1 MPKSVDGDIRI
12 SVEIDDSGVV
22 KGEKNISK
30 IMSSMSRGM
39 GKLGKEISSVYS
51 QGAAEIE
58 KYTIKL
64 AKAEESVKKQE
75 IAVQKLRDKLDALKN
90 GDVTPQSLKNLDSK
104 IEKAEKEFD
113 ELIAKMDAAKE
124 KVESF
129 DIGAEWNPDL
139 DKAQEEYA
147 QLAEQVAKAGGKL
160 DAMKAKAEA
169 IRLDPQSSAEGKNI
183 SRDLESANATLE
195 RMKTEAGFAA
205 EGLERAK
212 EAAKDANKEIKKT
225 PNSLKK
231 ANSAAKR
238 FKQLI
243 ASAFV
248 FNVFSRGLNE
258 LQESLS
264 GALKTNTQFS
274 NSVAKIKGNLITAFM
289 PIYEAVL
296 PAVNSLA
303 SGLSS
308 VSAQTAAFI
317 ATLSGTTVEKAADAA
332 ENLYEQ
338 AKATDA
344 VTDATKEANKSLAS
358 FDEINKITA
367 DNTNTEIAP
376 DFSGITDVD
385 TSGAVAAANKL
396 SPVLDA
402 FGKFANNLAT
412 AFKDDFAPKL
422 KDFGAALLDFLPD
435 LGELDAEDLAD
446 ILDAVAVGIGGFVG
460 IKITTSVITGISNLG
475 TTLGSFLTTIGA
487 HPVLTIASAIT
498 TLLLALKGY
507 ANYKYQGSELSK
519 IIDFYNNVTESSNEA
534 VASSQAFVDMA
545 HEKIDGLDTKFKS
558 IDTIADKYYTLSQ
571 KATLTESDKLLL
583 EEYYKFL
590 TNNGVELT
598 GKIDEVT
605 KAYQGTR
612 TELQGMI
619 EDLKELY
626 YVEAGKELLQGAIQ
640 DELNLIAKIEDQ
652 KEAVATLKNA
662 YKDAQAV
669 FDSSYNGLHVAPGL
683 EENTGFAKTLENWI
697 TGLDKKIDLTG
708 GFTAEAVGL
717 KEAEEAYNSAM
728 ASLADLEEQL
738 TTIKSEQQ
746 SYQDMVLK
754 YSQEYSESVAEET
767 EKNNELADSIDGT
780 KNSTAELNAELNQTT
795 QGAGALNST
804 LGEVAKKVFD
814 GVKQS
819 VNTLKDEI
827 SRTDTS
833 TTELGTDL
841 DTVDSMVVNPDF
853 TPMKQDLDEVYQK
866 VSALIAKLKET
877 NALKTTTAAITG
889 TVGVLGSILKV
900 PLCAQGAVIP
910 ANKPFLAMLG
920 DQRSGTNVEAP
931 LSTIQE
937 AVAAV
942 MQGQREELVSL
953 LASSI
958 GVQNDILEA
967 ILGIQIGDDVI
978 GKAALRYNNKR
989 KIMYGG

>member
-39 GKLGKEISSVYS
+39 GKLGKEISSAYA

-90 GDVTPQSLKNLDSK
+90 GDVTPQSLKTLDSK

-113 ELIAKMDAAKE
+113 ELIGKMDAAKE
-124 KVESF
+124 KVHSLS
-129 DIGAEWNPDL
+129 IGAKWNPDL
-139 DKAQEEYA
+139 DKAKEEYA

-183 SRDLESANATLE
+183 ALDLESANATLE

-205 EGLERAK
+205 GGLERAK
-212 EAAKDANKEIKKT
+212 EAAKDTNKEIHKT
-225 PNSLKK
+225 PNALKK
-231 ANSAAKR
+231 TNSAAKR
-238 FKQLI
+238 FKRLI

-274 NSVAKIKGNLITAFM
+274 NSVAKIKGNLITAFT

-344 VTDATKEANKSLAS
+344 VTDATKEAEKSLAS
-358 FDEINKITA
+358 FDEINKISDKKTS
-367 DNTNTEIAP
+367 DEISP
-376 DFSGITDVD
+376 DFSGVTDVD

-396 SPVLDA
+396 SPVLEA
-402 FGKFANNLAT
+402 FATFASNLAT
-412 AFKDDFAPKL
+412 AFKDSLAPKL

-435 LGELDAEDLAD
+435 LSELDAEDLAN
-446 ILDAVAVGIGGFVG
+446 ILDAVALGIGGFVG
-460 IKITTSVITGISNLG
+460 IKIASSVITGISNLG

-507 ANYKYQGSELSK
+507 ANYQYQGSELSK
-519 IIDFYNNVTESSNEA
+519 IINFYNSVTESSNEA

-583 EEYYKFL
+583 EEYYNFL
-590 TNNGVELT
+590 TNNGVDLT
-598 GKIDEVT
+598 GKIDNVT

-619 EDLKELY
+619 DDLMKLY

-640 DELNLIAKIEDQ
+640 DELNLIAQIEDQ
-652 KEAVATLKNA
+652 KEAVAALKKA
-662 YKDAQAV
+662 YEDAQFK
-669 FDSSYNGLHVAPGL
+669 FDAKYADFFPQNTVDNIGFIGDLQKLLHDDFESIAKLFGV
-683 EENTGFAKTLENWI
+683 EENSVA
-697 TGLDKKIDLTG
+697 
-708 GFTAEAVGL
+708 L
-717 KEAEEAYNSAM
+717 KEAEKAYNSATE
-728 ASLADLEEQL
+728 SLTDLEEQL
-738 TTIKSEQQ
+738 ATIKSEQQ

-767 EKNNELADSIDGT
+767 EKNNELAESIANT
-780 KNSTAELNAELNQTT
+780 QNSAANLKEELNQTT
-795 QGAGALNST
+795 QGAGTLNST

-827 SRTDTS
+827 SQTDTS

-841 DTVDSMVVNPDF
+841 GTVDSMVVNPDF
-853 TPMKQDLDEVYQK
+853 TPMEQDLDAIYQK

-910 ANKPFLAMLG
+910 ANKPFLSILG
-920 DQRSGTNVEAP
+920 DQRNGTNIETP
-931 LSTIQE
+931 LSTMID
-937 AVAAV
+937 AFNTALDSRGGS
-942 MQGQREELVSL
+942 GQ
-953 LASSI
+953 
-958 GVQNDILEA
+958 QEA
-967 ILGIQIGDDVI
+967 ILEIDGEKFGRLIY
-978 GKAALRYNNKR
+978 KLNKKESKR
-989 KIMYGG
+989 VGVNFSEG